1 MTRFAL
7 YSYSTENI
15 GDEVQ
20 SIAARRFLPQVDAYI
35 DRDRIG
41 EWASPF
47 GDEAVK
53 LLANGWY
60 MRDPFAWPPRDPSIE
75 PLLTSM
81 YIEKNGVGPNLVKPS
96 EVFLAD
102 DSRSYLK
109 THGPVGARDLSTL
122 KLLKDKGVDA
132 YFSGCLTLTL
142 KRDSRLER
150 RDYVLAVDVPDPL
163 YQAMVSRTDRP
174 VIRVSPFGDFSLSG
188 TGRMSVAELFL
199 GAYQSAHAVVTTRL
213 HALLPCLAFETP
225 VLLITEPGKY
235 DEDRYSGLDV
245 LATHASVDE
254 FMDSNL
260 CFDLDD
266 PLSNPDD
273 YRALRRDLIDR
284 CRDFTGYDRGESSV
298 SESVAA
304 LVQDGALLSVF
315 FDSFHKRHLAMLA
328 GWEVKRLQM
337 QLDQLAAEL
346 RSSKEEVDVL
356 VKERDHLERNYNQ
369 VKTTS
374 LYWLIRGIRR
384 RIIERF

>member
-41 EWASPF
+41 EWVSPF
-47 GDEAVK
+47 EGETVK

-60 MRDPFAWPPRDPSIE
+60 MRDPFAWPPRDSSIE
-75 PLLTSM
+75 PLLISM
-81 YIEKNGVGPNLVKPS
+81 YIEKNGVGPNLVKPL
-96 EVFLAD
+96 EVFLAE

-122 KLLKDKGVDA
+122 KLLKDEGIDA

-150 RDYVLAVDVPDPL
+150 RDYVLAVDVPDSL

-174 VIRVSPFGDFSLSG
+174 VIRVSPFGDFLLSG
-188 TGRMSVAELFL
+188 NDRMRVAELFL

-245 LATHASVDE
+245 LATRASVGE
-254 FMDSNL
+254 FMGSNL
-260 CFDLDD
+260 VFDLDD
-266 PLSNPDD
+266 PPDNPDD
-273 YRALRRDLIDR
+273 YRALRRILIDR
-284 CRDFTGYDRGESSV
+284 CRDFTGCDRGEPPV
-298 SESVAA
+298 SDSIAA
-304 LVQDGALLSVF
+304 LVQDSSLLNVF

-328 GWEVKRLQM
+328 GWEVERLRIQV
-337 QLDQLAAEL
+337 DRLAAEL
-346 RSSKEEVDVL
+346 RSSKEDAGVL
-356 VKERDHLERNYNQ
+356 AKERDDLESNFNR

-374 LYWLIRGIRR
+374 LYWLIRGIRG
-384 RIIERF
+384 RITERF